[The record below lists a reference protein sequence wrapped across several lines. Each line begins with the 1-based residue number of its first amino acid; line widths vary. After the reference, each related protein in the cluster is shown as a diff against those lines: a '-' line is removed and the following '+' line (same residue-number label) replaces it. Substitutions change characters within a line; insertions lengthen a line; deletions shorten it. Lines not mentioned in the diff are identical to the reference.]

1 MRSTITVPPNYLE
14 RPISEKSSRKQ
25 VTALVAVAVV
35 VWGLTV
41 YLSTLMD
48 VASPVRFVALAAHI
62 LSMVAAFGAVLLVD
76 WHGFLWLLG
85 RRALSETVRL
95 DGAATPLIWGG
106 LAGMMITGIFLEPN
120 LASPLTMAKLFAV
133 LVLTLNGLMLI
144 PLMRRLVRLSPI
156 TPFSGLPMGQRIHL
170 MLGAAISQAAW
181 WTAIIVG
188 FINAGT

>member
-1 MRSTITVPPNYLE
+1 MRSTITVPLNYLD

-25 VTALVAVAVV
+25 VTALVAVAVA
-35 VWGLTV
+35 VWALTV
-41 YLSTLMD
+41 YLSTLID
-48 VASPVRFVALAAHI
+48 VASPVHIVALAAHI

-85 RRALSETVRL
+85 RRALSETIRL

-106 LAGMMITGIFLEPN
+106 LAGMMLTGIFLEPN
-120 LASPLTMAKLFAV
+120 LASPLTLLKLGAV
-133 LVLTLNGLMLI
+133 LVLTLNGIMLI
-144 PLMRRLVRLSPI
+144 PLMRRLVRLPPTTS
-156 TPFSGLPMGQRIHL
+156 FSGLPMGQRIHL

-188 FINAGT
+188 FINVAR